1 MSYYVSTRLY
11 GPHEHRSLEH
21 LFHVSFLNN
30 SPFWVVMRR
39 HCCLLYPIVCDIHL
53 QPVLFNPG
61 NVPFFH
67 KSCSKGPSET
77 SNMAVILH
85 HLFWTLVSVLWI
97 PLGSIFLFYGF
108 CSHFFREH
116 SKEMSKW
123 KALWVFHVLVYLAK
137 FCFSFILWLTFYFQ
151 NSKHFYLLWRPCTF
165 GIVEGHTDSSSFATC
180 DFIQKSHGSPWI
192 LNIWRCALLFGSP
205 SFHSFTSTL
214 GGNSSMTASGLLLS
228 SGNIF
233 YFL

>member
-1 MSYYVSTRLY
+1 MTKICPIMCLLDCMVLMST
-11 GPHEHRSLEH
+11 GALEH

-39 HCCLLYPIVCDIHL
+39 HCCFYPIVYGIHL

-85 HLFWTLVSVLWI
+85 RLFWTLVSVLWT
-97 PLGSIFLFYGF
+97 PLGSIFLFCGF

-116 SKEMSKW
+116 SKEMFK
-123 KALWVFHVLVYLAK
+123 
-137 FCFSFILWLTFYFQ
+137 
-151 NSKHFYLLWRPCTF
+151 
-165 GIVEGHTDSSSFATC
+165 
-180 DFIQKSHGSPWI
+180 
-192 LNIWRCALLFGSP
+192 
-205 SFHSFTSTL
+205 
-214 GGNSSMTASGLLLS
+214 
-228 SGNIF
+228 
-233 YFL
+233 